1 MIEEK
6 EAGKRWGGRY
16 KRECIALQT
25 ILRTYLAF
33 NLGEMRSHEGFR
45 AEKTHDQL

>member
-1 MIEEK
+1 M
-6 EAGKRWGGRY
+6 GRGD
-16 KRECIALQT
+16 KRECSALQT

-45 AEKTHDQL
+45 AEKGHDQL